1 MDSSIQTG
9 CWGETSVIWHT
20 TPTSK
25 LAYPSPPDKQ
35 VGIHLP
41 PTSKLAYLPPNKQA
55 GIPLPP
61 TSKLAYHLPKNQ
73 KKIRLK
79 TFNICHLWHDRLIIQ
94 PGTLTITSRKTDR
107 IPA

>member
-20 TPTSK
+20 TPKSN
-25 LAYPSPPDKQ
+25 LAYPSPD
-35 VGIHLP
+35 
-41 PTSKLAYLPPNKQA
+41 KQA
-55 GIPLPP
+55 GIPS
-61 TSKLAYHLPKNQ
+61 TEKSK

>member
-20 TPTSK
+20 TPTSN
-25 LAYPSPPDKQ
+25 
-35 VGIHLP
+35 
-41 PTSKLAYLPPNKQA
+41 LAYLSPT
-55 GIPLPP
+55 

-73 KKIRLK
+73 KKKIRLK

>member
-25 LAYPSPPDKQ
+25 LTCPSPPPD
-35 VGIHLP
+35 
-41 PTSKLAYLPPNKQA
+41 KQA
-55 GIPLPP
+55 GIPS
-61 TSKLAYHLPKNQ
+61 TEKSKI

>member
-35 VGIHLP
+35 
-41 PTSKLAYLPPNKQA
+41 A
-55 GIPLPP
+55 GIPS
-61 TSKLAYHLPKNQ
+61 TEKS

-94 PGTLTITSRKTDR
+94 PGTLTITSRKTDS

>member
-1 MDSSIQTG
+1 MLGRNQRN
-9 CWGETSVIWHT
+9 
-20 TPTSK
+20 
-25 LAYPSPPDKQ
+25 LAYHPDKQ
-35 VGIHLP
+35 
-41 PTSKLAYLPPNKQA
+41 S

-61 TSKLAYHLPKNQ
+61 TSKLAYPSSPDKQ
-73 KKIRLK
+73 AGIPSTEKSKIKKIRLK

>member
-20 TPTSK
+20 TPKSK
-25 LAYPSPPDKQ
+25 LAYPS
-35 VGIHLP
+35 
-41 PTSKLAYLPPNKQA
+41 
-55 GIPLPP
+55 

-73 KKIRLK
+73 KNKKIRLK